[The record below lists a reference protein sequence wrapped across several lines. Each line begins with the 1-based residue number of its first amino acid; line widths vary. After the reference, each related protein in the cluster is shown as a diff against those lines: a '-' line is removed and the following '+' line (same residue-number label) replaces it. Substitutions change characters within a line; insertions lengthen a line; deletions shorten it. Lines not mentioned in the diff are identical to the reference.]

1 MIRDGWRIVLLGL
14 KSLLVHKLRSSLT
27 TAGILFGVASVI
39 AMLAVGEGAKREA
52 LERFRDMG
60 VSNLIARSKRPAE
73 TQSSSSQSSWTA
85 LAYGLL
91 YSEADLIQASIPS
104 AVVVRIREIKR
115 PMMRGE
121 YFHTSIIVG
130 TEPKFLGVTNMEV
143 REGRWLASID
153 NERLANV
160 CVLGAT
166 LARILFPLENPM
178 DQTVLV
184 AGNDRYRVV
193 GILREQ
199 GRTAGAG
206 STPYDECMFV
216 PINTSRRRFG
226 EQVTTRSG
234 GSFSRERVEL
244 NEVKVQMP
252 SSDDVPDGARILRDL
267 LDENHKNQSDVV
279 VTVPLEL
286 LRQEEESKRMFNI
299 VLAVIASISLLVGG
313 IGIMNVMLATVTER
327 TREIG
332 IRRALG
338 AKKKHIIQQFLVE
351 AGVLSA
357 LGGVVGVAIG
367 IALPQLITYWFEQTT
382 HTLPQHVLMAFGISA
397 GVGIVFGIYPA
408 WRAANMDP
416 VDALRHE

>member
-1 MIRDGWRIVLLGL
+1 MIADSWRIVRLGL
-14 KSLLVHKLRSSLT
+14 KSLMLHKLRSSLT

-52 LERFRDMG
+52 LERFKDMG
-60 VSNLIARSKRPAE
+60 VTNLLARSKKPAE

-91 YSEADLIQASIPS
+91 YSEADLIQASIPT
-104 AVVVRIREIKR
+104 AEVVRIREVKR

-121 YFHTSIIVG
+121 YFHTSIVVG
-130 TEPKFLGVTNMEV
+130 TQPNFLDITNMKV
-143 REGRWLASID
+143 REGRWLTITD
-153 NERLANV
+153 DERLANV

-166 LARILFPLENPM
+166 LCRTLFPLENPM
-178 DQTVLV
+178 DQTVLIS
-184 AGNDRYRVV
+184 GDDRYRVV
-193 GILREQ
+193 GILEEQ

-206 STPYDECMFV
+206 STPYDECMFI
-216 PINTSRRRFG
+216 PIKTSRRRFG
-226 EQVTTRSG
+226 DEITTRSG

-244 NEVKVQMP
+244 NEVKVKMP
-252 SSDDVPDGARILRDL
+252 ESDDVASGARVLRDL
-267 LDENHKNQSDVV
+267 LDKNHKQLSDVV

-286 LRQEEESKRMFNI
+286 LKQEEESKRMFNI

-338 AKKKHIIQQFLVE
+338 AKKKHIVQQFLVE

-357 LGGVVGVAIG
+357 LGGIVGVLIG
-367 IALPQLITYWFEQTT
+367 VALPQLITIWFEQETLI
-382 HTLPQHVLMAFGISA
+382 LPQHVALAFGISA
-397 GVGIVFGIYPA
+397 AVGVVFGIYPA

-416 VDALRHE
+416 VEALRHE

>member
-1 MIRDGWRIVLLGL
+1 MIADSWRIVRLGL
-14 KSLLVHKLRSSLT
+14 KSLMLHKLRSSLT

-52 LERFRDMG
+52 LERFKDMG
-60 VSNLIARSKRPAE
+60 VTNLLARSKKPAE
-73 TQSSSSQSSWTA
+73 TQSSSSQSAWTA

-91 YSEADLIQASIPS
+91 YSEADLIQASIPT
-104 AVVVRIREIKR
+104 AEVVRIREVKR

-121 YFHTSIIVG
+121 YFHTSIVVG
-130 TEPKFLGVTNMEV
+130 TQPNFLDITNMRV
-143 REGRWLASID
+143 REGRWLTITD
-153 NERLANV
+153 DERLANV

-166 LARILFPLENPM
+166 LCRTLFPLENPM
-178 DQTVLV
+178 DQTVLIS
-184 AGNDRYRVV
+184 GDDRYRVV
-193 GILREQ
+193 GILEEQ

-206 STPYDECMFV
+206 STPYDECMFI
-216 PINTSRRRFG
+216 PLKSSRRRFG
-226 EQVTTRSG
+226 DEITTRSG

-244 NEVKVQMP
+244 NEVKVKMP
-252 SSDDVPDGARILRDL
+252 DSDDVPNGARVLRDL
-267 LDENHKNQSDVV
+267 LDNNHKQNSDVV

-286 LRQEEESKRMFNI
+286 LKQEEESKRMFNI

-357 LGGVVGVAIG
+357 LGGVVGVLIG
-367 IALPQLITYWFEQTT
+367 VALPQLITLWFDQET
-382 HTLPQHVLMAFGISA
+382 HILPQHVALAFGISA
-397 GVGIVFGIYPA
+397 AVGIVFGIYPA

-416 VDALRHE
+416 VEALRHE

>member
-1 MIRDGWRIVLLGL
+1 MIRDDWRIVRLGL

-73 TQSSSSQSSWTA
+73 TQSSSEQSSWTA

-153 NERLANV
+153 NKRLANV

-234 GSFSRERVEL
+234 GSFSRERIEL

-252 SSDDVPDGARILRDL
+252 SSDDVPDGASILRDL

-357 LGGVVGVAIG
+357 LGGLVGVTVG
-367 IALPQLITYWFEQTT
+367 IALPQLITYWFDQTT
-382 HTLPQHVLMAFGISA
+382 HTLPQHVLLAFGISA
-397 GVGIVFGIYPA
+397 GVGLVFGIYPA

>member
-1 MIRDGWRIVLLGL
+1 MIRDSWRIVNLGL
-14 KSLLVHKLRSSLT
+14 KSLMLHKLRSSLT

-39 AMLAVGEGAKREA
+39 AMLAVGEGAKKEA
-52 LERFRDMG
+52 LERFQDMG
-60 VSNLIARSKRPAE
+60 VTNLIARSKKPAE

-91 YSEADLIQASIPS
+91 YEEADLIQSSLPMAR
-104 AVVVRIREIKR
+104 VVRIREVKR
-115 PMMRGE
+115 PMLRGE
-121 YFHTSIIVG
+121 NFHTSIIVG
-130 TEPKFLGVTNMEV
+130 TEPSFLGVTNMAV
-143 REGRWLASID
+143 REGRWLSQID
-153 NERLANV
+153 DVRLANV

-166 LARILFPLENPM
+166 LSRLLFPLENPL

-184 AGNDRYRVV
+184 GGDDRYRVV
-193 GILREQ
+193 GILGEQ

-216 PINTSRRRFG
+216 PLKTSRRRFG
-226 EQVTTRSG
+226 DQVTTRSG
-234 GSFSRERVEL
+234 GSFSRELVEL
-244 NEVKVQMP
+244 HEIKVKMQTSEEVGP
-252 SSDDVPDGARILRDL
+252 GARILRDL
-267 LDENHKNQSDVV
+267 LDSNHKELNDVL

-286 LRQEEESKRMFNI
+286 LKQEEESKRMFNI

-357 LGGVVGVAIG
+357 LGGVVGVTLGIG
-367 IALPQLITYWFEQTT
+367 LPFLITYWFEQETVI
-382 HTLPQHVLMAFGISA
+382 LPQHVMLAFGISA
-397 GVGIVFGIYPA
+397 AVGVVFGIYPA

-416 VDALRHE
+416 VEALRHE

>member
-1 MIRDGWRIVLLGL
+1 MIRDGLRIVRLGL
-14 KSLLVHKLRSSLT
+14 KSLMLHKLRSSLT

-39 AMLAVGEGAKREA
+39 AMLAVGEGAKQEA
-52 LERFRDMG
+52 LERFQDMG
-60 VSNLIARSKRPAE
+60 VTNLIARSKRPAE
-73 TQSSSSQSSWTA
+73 TQSSASQSTWTP

-91 YSEADLIQASIPS
+91 YDEADLIESSLPLAE
-104 AVVVRIREIKR
+104 VVRIREVKR

-121 YFHTSIIVG
+121 YFHTSIVVG
-130 TEPKFLGVTNMEV
+130 TEENFLAVANMKV
-143 REGRWLASID
+143 REGRWLSAVD
-153 NERLANV
+153 DERLANV
-160 CVLGAT
+160 CVLGAA
-166 LARILFPLENPM
+166 LCQLLFPLENPM
-178 DQTVLV
+178 DQTVLIS
-184 AGNDRYRVV
+184 GEDRYRVV
-193 GILREQ
+193 GVLDEQ

-216 PINTSRRRFG
+216 PLKTSRRRFG
-226 EQVTTRSG
+226 DQVTTRSG

-244 NEVKVQMP
+244 HEVKVKMP
-252 SSDDVPDGARILRDL
+252 TSDDVDAGARILRDL
-267 LDENHKNQSDVV
+267 LESNHKQNSDVT

-286 LRQEEESKRMFNI
+286 LKQEEESKRMFNI

-338 AKKKHIIQQFLVE
+338 AKKKHIVQQFLVE
-351 AGVLSA
+351 SGVLSA
-357 LGGVVGVAIG
+357 LGGIVGVALGMI
-367 IALPQLITYWFEQTT
+367 LPIMITQWLDQDTVI
-382 HTLPQHVLMAFGISA
+382 LPQHVLLAFGISA
-397 GVGIVFGIYPA
+397 AVGVVFGLYPA

>member
-1 MIRDGWRIVLLGL
+1 
-14 KSLLVHKLRSSLT
+14 
-27 TAGILFGVASVI
+27 
-39 AMLAVGEGAKREA
+39 
-52 LERFRDMG
+52 
-60 VSNLIARSKRPAE
+60 
-73 TQSSSSQSSWTA
+73 
-85 LAYGLL
+85 
-91 YSEADLIQASIPS
+91 
-104 AVVVRIREIKR
+104 
-115 PMMRGE
+115 MMRGE

-130 TEPKFLGVTNMEV
+130 TEPNFLDITNMQV
-143 REGRWLASID
+143 REGRWMSNTD
-153 NERLANV
+153 NDRLANV

-166 LARILFPLENPM
+166 LSRLLFPLENPM

-184 AGNDRYRVV
+184 SGNDRYRVV
-193 GILREQ
+193 GILQEQ

-206 STPYDECMFV
+206 STPYDECLFV

-226 EQVTTRSG
+226 DEITTRSG

-244 NEVKVQMP
+244 NEVKVKMP

-267 LDENHKNQSDVV
+267 LDSQHKNQSDVV

-286 LRQEEESKRMFNI
+286 LRQEEDSKRMFNI

-338 AKKKHIIQQFLVE
+338 AKKRHIIQQFLVE

-357 LGGVVGVAIG
+357 LGGIVGVSIG
-367 IALPQLITYWFEQTT
+367 IVLPKLITYWFDQTT
-382 HTLPQHVLMAFGISA
+382 HILPQHVLMAFGISA
-397 GVGIVFGIYPA
+397 GVGIAFGIYPA

>member
-1 MIRDGWRIVLLGL
+1 MIRDSWRIVRLGL
-14 KSLLVHKLRSSLT
+14 KSLLLHKLRSSLT

-52 LERFRDMG
+52 LERFQDMG
-60 VSNLIARSKRPAE
+60 VTNLIARSKRPAE
-73 TQSSSSQSSWTA
+73 TASSSSQSAWTPLSYG
-85 LAYGLL
+85 LAYD
-91 YSEADLIQASIPS
+91 EADLIASSLPS
-104 AVVVRIREIKR
+104 ADVVRIREVKR

-130 TEPKFLGVTNMEV
+130 TEANFLDVAGMNV
-143 REGRWLASID
+143 REGRWLTEVD
-153 NERLANV
+153 DERLNNV

-166 LARILFPLENPM
+166 LCRMLFPLENPS
-178 DQTVLV
+178 DQTVLIS
-184 AGNDRYRVV
+184 GNDRYRVV
-193 GILREQ
+193 GVLEEQ

-206 STPYDECMFV
+206 STPYDECMFI
-216 PINTSRRRFG
+216 PMKTSRRRFG
-226 EQVTTRSG
+226 DVLTTRSG
-234 GSFSRERVEL
+234 GSFSREKVEL
-244 NEVKVQMP
+244 HEVKVKMP
-252 SSDDVPDGARILRDL
+252 ASTDVDDGARILRDL
-267 LDENHKNQSDVV
+267 LDENHKENSDVI

-286 LRQEEESKRMFNI
+286 LKQEEESKRMFNI

-357 LGGVVGVAIG
+357 LGGIVGVAIG
-367 IALPQLITYWFEQTT
+367 MILPMLITLWFEQETLV
-382 HTLPQHVLMAFGISA
+382 LPQHVLLAFGISA
-397 GVGIVFGIYPA
+397 AVGVLFGIYPA

>member
-1 MIRDGWRIVLLGL
+1 MIRDSWRIVRLGL
-14 KSLLVHKLRSSLT
+14 KSLMLHKLRSSLT

-60 VSNLIARSKRPAE
+60 VSNLIARSKKPAE
-73 TQSSSSQSSWTA
+73 TQSSSSQSTWKA

-91 YSEADLIQASIPS
+91 YDEADLIEASIPQ
-104 AVVVRIREIKR
+104 ADVVRIREIKR

-130 TEPKFLGVTNMEV
+130 TEPNFLDITNMQV
-143 REGRWLASID
+143 REGRWMSNTD
-153 NERLANV
+153 NDRLANV

-166 LARILFPLENPM
+166 LSRLLFPLENPM

-184 AGNDRYRVV
+184 SGNDRYRVV
-193 GILREQ
+193 GILQEQ

-206 STPYDECMFV
+206 STPYDECLFV

-226 EQVTTRSG
+226 DEITTRSG

-244 NEVKVQMP
+244 NEVKVKMP

-267 LDENHKNQSDVV
+267 LDSQHKNQSDVV

-286 LRQEEESKRMFNI
+286 LRQEEDSKRMFNI

-338 AKKKHIIQQFLVE
+338 AKKRHIIQQFLVE

-357 LGGVVGVAIG
+357 LGGIVGVSIG
-367 IALPQLITYWFEQTT
+367 IVLPKLITYWFDQTT
-382 HTLPQHVLMAFGISA
+382 HILPQHVLMAFGISA
-397 GVGIVFGIYPA
+397 GVGIAFGIYPA

>member
-1 MIRDGWRIVLLGL
+1 MIRDTWRIVRLGL
-14 KSLLVHKLRSSLT
+14 KSLMLHKLRSALT

-39 AMLAVGEGAKREA
+39 AMLAVGEGAKQDA
-52 LERFRDMG
+52 LERFQDMG
-60 VSNLIARSKRPAE
+60 VTNLIARSKKPAE
-73 TQSSSSQSSWTA
+73 TATSNSQSLWSA
-85 LAYGLL
+85 LSYGLL
-91 YSEADLIQASIPS
+91 YDEADLIEASLPTS
-104 AVVVRIREIKR
+104 VVARVREAKR
-115 PMMRGE
+115 PMIRGE
-121 YFHTSIIVG
+121 HFHTSIIVG
-130 TEPKFLGVTNMEV
+130 TESSFLDITNMRV
-143 REGRWLASID
+143 REGRWLGD
-153 NERLANV
+153 LDDRRLANV

-166 LARILFPLENPM
+166 LTRLLFPLENPM
-178 DQTVLV
+178 DQTVLI
-184 AGNDRYRVV
+184 GDDDRYRVV
-193 GILREQ
+193 GVLSEQ

-206 STPYDECMFV
+206 STPYDECMFI
-216 PINTSRRRFG
+216 PLHTHQRRFG
-226 EQVTTRSG
+226 DVNTTRSG

-244 NEVKVQMP
+244 AEVKVKMP
-252 SSDDVPDGARILRDL
+252 TSEDVSAGAQVIRDL
-267 LDENHKNQSDVV
+267 LSERIKETGDVI

-286 LRQEEESKRMFNI
+286 LKQEEESKRMFNI

-357 LGGVVGVAIG
+357 LGGVVGVTLG
-367 IALPQLITYWFEQTT
+367 VGLPFLITTWFAQTT
-382 HTLPQHVLMAFGISA
+382 IILPQHVMLAFGISA
-397 GVGIVFGIYPA
+397 VVGVVFGLYPA